1 MTLDKKYDEVMEHIE
16 VTPEMQQRI
25 LGNIQK
31 MDLNE
36 IKSARVIQISRWK
49 QFAALAACLAVV
61 LAGALTLPNLIRSPN
76 DFNVLTPGG
85 GIVKVVSAEELTKA
99 MGFDVDDLKQLPF
112 QIGET
117 TYTAYWKDLAEI
129 EYSGEGRTAVYR
141 KGPGKKDVSG
151 DYNPYAVETRL
162 TVSGL
167 TVTLKGNGEGYA
179 LAIWTD
185 GAFSYSLYL
194 SEELLETEWREI
206 LIANT

>member
-1 MTLDKKYDEVMEHIE
+1 MDKKYDEVMEHIE

-129 EYSGEGRTAVYR
+129 A
-141 KGPGKKDVSG
+141 
-151 DYNPYAVETRL
+151 
-162 TVSGL
+162 
-167 TVTLKGNGEGYA
+167 GNGMAGDFDCEY
-179 LAIWTD
+179 LMD
-185 GAFSYSLYL
+185 L
-194 SEELLETEWREI
+194 SEF
-206 LIANT
+206 

>member
-1 MTLDKKYDEVMEHIE
+1 MDKKYDEVMEHIE

-36 IKSARVIQISRWK
+36 IKSARVIQISLWK